1 MVENGTVT
9 EITKTISS
17 DSYEAA
23 SAAMGTEKAVKY
35 QSGAQVVVYTKSLM
49 DYVIYKDAGSV
60 MPSPSPSPED
70 PGNHPGGG
78 SYPGSGSNPGIGI
91 IRPGG
96 TGNTTSFT
104 DIKGHWAEKEIKK
117 LEDDGI
123 VKGKTGKEF
132 MPDDTITR
140 AEFAALI
147 VRSLDLNPII
157 YKGSFSDITGN
168 EWFAKEIQAVA
179 DSGIMKGDTD
189 GNFRP
194 NDLITRQ
201 EMAKTLVNAYRLKTG
216 TIDIPVVEIMFTD
229 QEQIDSWALES
240 VQQATAM
247 GLLKGMDNGSFAP
260 LNSATRA
267 QSATVIYRLLQLS

>member
-1 MVENGTVT
+1 
-9 EITKTISS
+9 
-17 DSYEAA
+17 
-23 SAAMGTEKAVKY
+23 
-35 QSGAQVVVYTKSLM
+35 
-49 DYVIYKDAGSV
+49 
-60 MPSPSPSPED
+60 
-70 PGNHPGGG
+70 
-78 SYPGSGSNPGIGI
+78 
-91 IRPGG
+91 
-96 TGNTTSFT
+96 
-104 DIKGHWAEKEIKK
+104 
-117 LEDDGI
+117 
-123 VKGKTGKEF
+123 
-132 MPDDTITR
+132 
-140 AEFAALI
+140 
-147 VRSLDLNPII
+147 
-157 YKGSFSDITGN
+157 
-168 EWFAKEIQAVA
+168 
-179 DSGIMKGDTD
+179 MKGDTD